1 MSSRPQSKYEAKQP
15 SRVRLKQGDML
26 GMWRI
31 AHQDKLDNGK
41 RVETFLHGLPIND
54 WDADVNMRL
63 FACVGSVNFFKH
75 IINSVVFQNG
85 LMALGRCEFYL
96 AMPPPIYIVRT
107 VSRNLHFLK
116 INYIFFPSS
125 I

>member
-1 MSSRPQSKYEAKQP
+1 
-15 SRVRLKQGDML
+15 
-26 GMWRI
+26 MWRI
-31 AHQDKLDNGK
+31 AYQDKLDNGK
-41 RVETFLHGLPIND
+41 RVETFLSGLPVHE

-85 LMALGRCEFYL
+85 LMALGRCEFYM
-96 AMPPPIYIVRT
+96 AMPPPIYIVRINGLE
-107 VSRNLHFLK
+107 NLCFLK
-116 INYIFFPSS
+116 INPNFFSHS